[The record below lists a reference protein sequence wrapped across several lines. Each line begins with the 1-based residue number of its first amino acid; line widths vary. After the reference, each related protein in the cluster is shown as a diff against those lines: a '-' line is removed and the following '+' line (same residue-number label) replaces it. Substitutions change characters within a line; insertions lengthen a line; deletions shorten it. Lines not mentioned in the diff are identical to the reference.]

1 MSRIG
6 DACWIEFQKLLKFF
20 GSFFLFCNILTLSIV
35 SKVRGGD
42 SNALDPN
49 RDKEFYRDL

>member
-6 DACWIEFQKLLKFF
+6 DACWIEFQKLLNFF
-20 GSFFLFCNILTLSIV
+20 GSFFFFCNILAGSIV
-35 SKVRGGD
+35 SYVRGGD